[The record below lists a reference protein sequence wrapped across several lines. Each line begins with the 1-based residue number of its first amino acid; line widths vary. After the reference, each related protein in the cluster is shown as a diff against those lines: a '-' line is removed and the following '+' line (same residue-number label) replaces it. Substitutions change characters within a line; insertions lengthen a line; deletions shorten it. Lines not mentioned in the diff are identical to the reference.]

1 MFVEP
6 TLDMAEFIEDVKNG
20 MSAYNLQD
28 KYVLTPRQYRFLM
41 RGVIREKGYSL
52 KKTGVRKGQYRSKFH
67 EPFITKRKT
76 GKYLIR
82 KDEIYYGQYDSL
94 EIARKVKKGLVECNW
109 DKKQLNKIRKELGLK
124 PLRRYRY
131 ANRRNNQ
138 TQ

>member
-6 TLDMAEFIEDVKNG
+6 TINMAEFIEDVKNG

-28 KYVLTPRQYRFLM
+28 KYVLTPRQYRWLM
-41 RGVIREKGYSL
+41 RGVIREKGYDL
-52 KKTGVRKGQYRSKFH
+52 KKTGVRRGHYRSKFH

-109 DKKQLNKIRKELGLK
+109 DKKQLNKIRKGLGLK
-124 PLRRYRY
+124 PLRRYQYGNKRDKK
-131 ANRRNNQ
+131 
-138 TQ
+138 T